1 MGTPCTSIA
10 VSTVIFTVR
19 PTGPDGRHELRL
31 PLVRRIRDPHR
42 HRWALPGGPL
52 GEDEGLE
59 DSAAAYLR
67 LTTGLDAAHLEQ
79 LATFGGLT
87 RSQGADERVVT
98 VVYWA
103 ALSPREAAEGE
114 DDLNVTWLRA
124 TDLPPLAFDH
134 SLVVAHALDRLRD
147 RIADPTVARSFLPD
161 SFTIAQLREVHEA
174 ILGRAVDAPNFRRH
188 ALRSGRLQDTGE
200 RVAGT
205 PHRPP
210 ALYRFTEDT
219 APDFTRSGPHAAER
233 PGHASSPSPP
243 GPSSLPSPP
252 SPESPTSQETP

>member
-19 PTGPDGRHELRL
+19 PTGPGGRHELWL
-31 PLVRRIRDPHR
+31 PLVRRIREPYH

-52 GEDEGLE
+52 DEDQALE
-59 DSAAAYLR
+59 DAAAACLR

-103 ALSPREAAEGE
+103 ALSPREAAARE
-114 DDLNVTWLRA
+114 DDLNVAWLRA

-134 SLVVAHALDRLRD
+134 SLIVAHALDRLRD
-147 RIADPTVARSFLPD
+147 RIADPTVARSFLPA

-200 RVAGT
+200 RVSGT

-210 ALYRFTEDT
+210 ALYRFTAGG
-219 APDFTRSGPHAAER
+219 APDFTRPGPHPAER
-233 PGHASSPSPP
+233 PGPAGSPSPSD
-243 GPSSLPSPP
+243 PSTPP
-252 SPESPTSQETP
+252 THESPSSQETP